1 MTSRQF
7 SSKLIEKPQ
16 RPVPHPK
23 APPPSAS
30 LNRAARS
37 APRKLPVPAENIL
50 QLLPDAVVPS
60 REALARYWTKIA
72 PQALRHLGNRPL
84 KLVRHVR
91 GTTFYHRGP
100 LPPLPSSVHQ
110 LKLHKR
116 EGGEGIRLWVDDLDG
131 LLGLAEM
138 GVVEVHPWG
147 AKVDDIERPDVL
159 VFDLDPGEGIDWEF
173 VTHTALA
180 LREML
185 ADEGLEAW
193 PKLTGGKGLHL
204 MVPIERSMLWDE
216 AHRYCKQLAQKFA
229 DRDRARYTLSAALAA
244 RPGHLFIDY
253 LRNGRGTTAIGAY
266 SPRAR
271 PRFPIAAPVSWAD
284 VGQEIRPDTFTMDES
299 LPVNARASRRA
310 SVQRS
315 KGRQQKTE

>member
-1 MTSRQF
+1 
-7 SSKLIEKPQ
+7 
-16 RPVPHPK
+16 
-23 APPPSAS
+23 
-30 LNRAARS
+30 
-37 APRKLPVPAENIL
+37 
-50 QLLPDAVVPS
+50 
-60 REALARYWTKIA
+60 
-72 PQALRHLGNRPL
+72 
-84 KLVRHVR
+84 VR

-100 LPPLPSSVHQ
+100 LPPVPSSVHQ

-131 LLGLAEM
+131 LLGLVEM

-173 VTHTALA
+173 VTHTAFA
-180 LREML
+180 LRDML
-185 ADEGLEAW
+185 ADEGLKAW

-216 AHRYCKQLAQKFA
+216 AHRYSKQLAQKFA

-271 PRFPIAAPVSWAD
+271 PRFPIAAPVLWD
-284 VGQEIRPDTFTMDES
+284 QVERQIRPDTFTMDEP
-299 LPVNARASRRA
+299 PVVGRASRRA

-315 KGRQQKTE
+315 KARQQKAK